1 MCAFLDLIQLDAIQ
15 NNFTTDQNSESPLNY
30 NSLYFIEKQ
39 DDLGEVLKEL
49 REKPI
54 HKINQ
59 DFRQLGFGR
68 S

>member
-1 MCAFLDLIQLDAIQ
+1 MYFQLDAIE

-30 NSLYFIEKQ
+30 NSLYFMEKL

-49 REKPI
+49 TAKLI
-54 HKINQ
+54 DKINQ
-59 DFRQLGFGR
+59 LSGISD